1 MPDLDAPKLELFA
14 TLSVR
19 VAAPIEIGAVNGGR
33 RRIIPIIGGEIR
45 GPHVSGRVLD
55 AGADFQLVQ
64 GDGVAELDARYVLEL
79 DDGTKVFVA
88 NRALRR
94 ASIEVTEKL
103 VRGEAVDPSLVYFR
117 CLPRFEVAE
126 GRWRWLAESL
136 FVGTGV
142 RRPDTVEMAFYRV
155 A

>member
-1 MPDLDAPKLELFA
+1 MNELLPPTLELFA
-14 TLSVR
+14 TLSVQ
-19 VAAPIEIGAVNGGR
+19 VATPIEIGTVNGGR
-33 RRIIPIIGGEIR
+33 RRVIPIIGGELR
-45 GPHVSGRVLD
+45 GPEVSGRVLN

-64 GDGVAELDARYVLEL
+64 DDGVADLDARYVIEL

-94 ASIEVTEKL
+94 ASLEVTEQL
-103 VRGEAVDPSLVYFR
+103 VRGEVVDPALVYFR
-117 CLPRFEVAE
+117 CMPRFEVAA

-142 RRPDTVEMAFYRV
+142 RRPDKVEMTFFRV